1 MEQISLSQFT
11 CTGVSR
17 AGQHEGS
24 AAVQVGMM
32 EGKPG
37 WFCYFIFLS
46 LGGFLVL
53 VEIESLELL
62 L

>member
-1 MEQISLSQFT
+1 
-11 CTGVSR
+11 
-17 AGQHEGS
+17 
-24 AAVQVGMM
+24 MM